1 MAEADGNFY
10 ARIASVANRLAGRA
24 CWIAADRRAWTWAEV
39 DAGAAN
45 AAAALRHCGVQP
57 GDRVLVQVEKSAT
70 GLLLYLGCL
79 RAGAVFVPLNP
90 AYTDAELGYFIADAA
105 PRVIVCDPARAS
117 GIGAAAPAAAGVTVL
132 TLDAAG
138 QGSWSALLE
147 RTSVDADAV
156 GIEPCADGQ
165 LAAIVYTSGTTG
177 RSKGAMI
184 SHGNLAA
191 NARAL
196 LDVWRISAD
205 DVLLN
210 VLPTYHVHG
219 LFVALH
225 STMLA
230 GATTLLLPRFDVDT
244 VLARLPDSTVFMG
257 VPTHY
262 TRLLA
267 DARFTRAATAP
278 VRLWICGS
286 APLLPATFAAFEQRT
301 GQRILERYGMS
312 ECGII
317 ASNPREGERVAGTV
331 GFLLPGF
338 EGRIVDGEGREV
350 PRGVAG
356 MLEVRGASVFG
367 GYWRRP
373 ELNAS
378 EFRPDGH
385 FITGDLATMADDG
398 RISIVGRA
406 RDLIISGGFN
416 VYPKEIELE
425 IDAIDGV
432 AESAVIGVPHPD
444 FGEAVVAVV
453 ACRDG
458 ATLTERAI
466 IDRLRERLAR
476 FKLPK
481 RVVFVADLPR
491 NAMAKVQKATLRE
504 RYSNLFSMDS

>member
-1 MAEADGNFY
+1 MAEAADNFY
-10 ARIASVANRLAGRA
+10 ARLAAVASRRA
-24 CWIAADRRAWTWAEV
+24 DRDCWIEPDRRTWTWAEV
-39 DAGAAN
+39 DAGAAR
-45 AAAALRHCGVQP
+45 AAAALRHRGVQP

-70 GLLLYLGCL
+70 ALLLYLGCL
-79 RAGAVFVPLNP
+79 RAGAVFVPLNT
-90 AYTDAELGYFIADAA
+90 AYTDTELGYFIADAS
-105 PRVIVCDPARAS
+105 PRLIVCDPARAA
-117 GIGAAAPAAAGVTVL
+117 GIGAMVAAAGGVHVL

-138 QGSWSALLE
+138 RGSWSAQFDSAP
-147 RTSVDADAV
+147 RDAASVT
-156 GIEPCADGQ
+156 IEPCSREQ

-191 NARAL
+191 NAQAL
-196 LDVWRISAD
+196 IDVWRIGAD
-205 DVLLN
+205 DVLLH

-230 GATTLLLPRFDVDT
+230 GATTLLLPRFDVNA
-244 VLARLPDSTVFMG
+244 VLARLPRATVFMG

-267 DARFTRAATAP
+267 DARFTHVAAAP

-317 ASNPREGERVAGTV
+317 ASNPRDGERVAGTV
-331 GFLLPGF
+331 GFLLPAF
-338 EGRIVDGEGREV
+338 EGRIADAEGREL
-350 PRGVAG
+350 PRGATGV
-356 MLEVRGASVFG
+356 LEVRGASVFS

-385 FITGDLATMADDG
+385 FITGDLATMAEDG
-398 RISIVGRA
+398 RIAIVGRA
-406 RDLIISGGFN
+406 RDLVISGGFN

-425 IDAIDGV
+425 IDTIDGV

-453 ACRDG
+453 ACRAG
-458 ATLTERAI
+458 AVLTEGEI
-466 IDRLRERLAR
+466 IDRLAARLAR

-481 RVVFVADLPR
+481 RVIFVDDLPR
-491 NAMAKVQKATLRE
+491 NAMAKVQKAALRQH
-504 RYSNLFSMDS
+504 YSKMFSPSP